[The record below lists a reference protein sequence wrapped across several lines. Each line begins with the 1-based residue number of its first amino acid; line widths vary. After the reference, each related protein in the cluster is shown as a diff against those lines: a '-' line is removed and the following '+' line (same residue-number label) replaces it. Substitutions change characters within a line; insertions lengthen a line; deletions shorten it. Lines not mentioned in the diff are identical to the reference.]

1 MSPAVAQDSGTA
13 PSSAARAPPRE
24 TKRRRHQHCPA
35 RPPGLPRRLPG
46 QWLGLRATPLSGAQL
61 SPSDRLHPLPVP
73 GSPFTRSPGSSLS
86 VHLSWRATS
95 GHRLGWMRGSCP
107 CVQGSCF
114 RSWSCSS
121 STQVSDI
128 GRRDQGKG
136 LGLRLGH
143 IPDDAVWV
151 GLTRTFVAAQRSC
164 GPGGARNPRLDL
176 YTVLFRSSPLTF
188 PFSSVFF
195 SFLSPQSNVET
206 SIPHLGN

>member
-1 MSPAVAQDSGTA
+1 MSPTVAQDSGTA

-24 TKRRRHQHCPA
+24 TKRRRHQHSPA
-35 RPPGLPRRLPG
+35 RPPGLPCRLPG

-128 GRRDQGKG
+128 GRREQEKAWGC
-136 LGLRLGH
+136 
-143 IPDDAVWV
+143 VWV
-151 GLTRTFVAAQRSC
+151 TSRTMRFVWDSLGPLWQRKDRVVPAGQGTLGSIS
-164 GPGGARNPRLDL
+164 ARFCS
-176 YTVLFRSSPLTF
+176 VPL
-188 PFSSVFF
+188 
-195 SFLSPQSNVET
+195 L
-206 SIPHLGN
+206 

>member
-1 MSPAVAQDSGTA
+1 MAQDSGTA

-24 TKRRRHQHCPA
+24 TKDGGTSTARRGR
-35 RPPGLPRRLPG
+35 RGSPRRLPG

-128 GRRDQGKG
+128 GRREQGKG

-143 IPDDAVWV
+143 IPDCAVWA
-151 GLTRTFVAAQRSC
+151 GLPRTFVAAQRSC

-176 YTVLFRSSPLTF
+176 HTVLFCSSPLTF
-188 PFSSVFF
+188 PFSSL
-195 SFLSPQSNVET
+195 FLSLSAKQR
-206 SIPHLGN
+206 GNLNPTFRELA